1 MFALE
6 INPQKDGADGERENP
21 GRSRRKTIKRRGLF
35 LFFYLVI
42 MGFGNIWTPRERC
55 VSPAQRLLSFGSI
68 QRDTGDWFSPLFF
81 FFFLSCLPSPPDAV
95 VSLPCVVCHL
105 LLFCF
110 ILSLVLSLYLCERSL
125 VSIVRVCVC
134 VCMERRLSC
143 VNLPTC
149 SLSLVFLVVQ
159 RRFDLVVVS
168 CVTRYASDVGILP
181 TYNEAN
187 LNFVLLCL

>member
-35 LFFYLVI
+35 LFFLSRHH
-42 MGFGNIWTPRERC
+42 GFRQHLNPKRTMRQSRATVVVLWFYSARHWGLI
-55 VSPAQRLLSFGSI
+55 LSS
-68 QRDTGDWFSPLFF
+68 LFF

-149 SLSLVFLVVQ
+149 SLSLVFSCSAKTIRLSSSVLCNPICI
-159 RRFDLVVVS
+159 RRRHITHV
-168 CVTRYASDVGILP
+168 
-181 TYNEAN
+181 
-187 LNFVLLCL
+187 